1 MGHRHRSA
9 LKQQNKAFKGSS
21 SKPKSLKEKRKS
33 AAAAAA
39 ACSINRTV
47 AKVQRLQQSKQR
59 RLKLRREIQQIQGA
73 TASGPPPKVV
83 VVLSFSDAVS
93 TEKVFAALRNE
104 LLQHSH
110 IAGSGQLPKAEMD
123 EDGAPLKSKGT
134 PAHSRY
140 LFTLPDYARN
150 PAIPRRHPQQVLLLP
165 APSIKEVHD
174 KSDSSMQQEGEH
186 QTHQESGLLR
196 FMDLCSSCDVLLCVF
211 GGRCTYDHSAF
222 SARGYQV
229 LHALKLQGLPPSVI
243 GVGCSD
249 SSVLMPG
256 HSLQGKAAAAES
268 LKFMHRYFDS
278 ELGAERKFF
287 GVGGPADWRAV
298 VRALG
303 AAAPL
308 TQANLEA
315 KSLPKGAEAAACRR
329 RGHLLGLNWRIAC
342 LPSNEEP
349 QAPPEPCLEIVG
361 LVRGAGLTCR
371 LPVHVTGVGD
381 FVASRIDALE
391 PLHQPK
397 RQEPTT
403 ATSSTP
409 PESETL
415 GEELAGVVEASQPL
429 QHMDLTA
436 LEQTWPTGDEIMED
450 DVDSSAN
457 RTRRVRVPKNVGNYE
472 RAWLESDT
480 DGSHSDNG
488 DEDRMSCDADIPAEQ
503 DESNGGRDTSCISA
517 AEDTEDDWKPLNDSD
532 EQQMEADN
540 EAYLAQRKEAAQ
552 MESEFP
558 DQIDTPLDIPAKE
571 RFQKYRGLK
580 SFRSSPWAKN
590 EDLPLGY
597 GRIIDVSSIKGLAT
611 YARRAHAELCNTTS
625 GFSGRFC
632 LLRLPLRHSHVLRQL
647 VQQQPPL
654 EGKALDEALA
664 AAVARRLAERFCV
677 SSAEPEKGTSA
688 PLSSADDDCMLP
700 DFLVVSQLL
709 QHESQVA
716 VVHAQ
721 VTFCD
726 QEPVKGK
733 DPMLMMCG
741 FRRFPAAPIYSEE
754 PRQGVRSAAKWK
766 FKRWADPGATLT
778 ATVYAPLVL
787 PPSPCILLR
796 SDSSAQGGTRLT
808 AWGSVLPVN
817 GASSRLIIKRVLLS
831 GHPFK
836 VHRRK
841 AVVRFMFFNPDDVRW
856 FSPIELHTKRGLRGN
871 IVEPLGTH
879 GYMKCKF
886 SDFLKQNDEVL
897 LPLYRRVFPKWYPR
911 SWGGLSNQQPLD

>member
-9 LKQQNKAFKGSS
+9 LKQQNKAFKGAY
-21 SKPKSLKEKRKS
+21 SKPKSPKEKRKR

-39 ACSINRTV
+39 ACSVNKTL
-47 AKVQRLQQSKQR
+47 AKPERLQQAKLR

-83 VVLSFSDAVS
+83 VILPFSDAVS

-104 LLQHSH
+104 LLQDSRRTDGHQH
-110 IAGSGQLPKAEMD
+110 PKMEME
-123 EDGAPLKSKGT
+123 EDQAPLET
-134 PAHSRY
+134 QAFPTHSRY

-150 PAIPRRHPQQVLLLP
+150 PAIPKRRPQQVLLLP
-165 APSIKEVHD
+165 APSMREAGD
-174 KSDSSMQQEGEH
+174 KLDDSMQQEGQH
-186 QTHQESGLLR
+186 QPHQESELLR
-196 FMDLCSSCDVLLCVF
+196 FMDLCSSCDVLLCIF
-211 GGRCTYDHSAF
+211 GGNCTYDHSAF

-243 GVGCSD
+243 GVGCTD
-249 SSVLMPG
+249 SSVFTPG
-256 HSLQGKAAAAES
+256 HSLQGKAAAADS
-268 LKFMHRYFDS
+268 LKYMHRYFDS
-278 ELGAERKFF
+278 ELGADRKFF
-287 GVGGPADWRAV
+287 GVGGPAEWRAV

-303 AAAPL
+303 AATPL
-308 TQANLEA
+308 SQVNLEV
-315 KSLPKGAEAAACRR
+315 KSLLKGAEAAACRR
-329 RGHLLGLNWRIAC
+329 RGHLLALSWRIAC
-342 LPSNEEP
+342 LSTSEDP
-349 QAPPEPCLEIVG
+349 QAPPEPCLEVVG
-361 LVRGAGLTCR
+361 LVRGAGVTCK

-391 PLHQPK
+391 PLRCPK
-397 RQEPTT
+397 RQEPPTVN
-403 ATSSTP
+403 SSAP

-415 GEELAGVVEASQPL
+415 GEDLAGVVEASQPL
-429 QHMDLTA
+429 QQLDMA
-436 LEQTWPTGDEIMED
+436 AVEQTWPTGDEIMGD
-450 DVDSSAN
+450 DVNSSADC
-457 RTRRVRVPKNVGNYE
+457 TRRVRVPKNVGDYE

-480 DGSHSDNG
+480 ERSHSDNG
-488 DEDRMSCDADIPAEQ
+488 DEDGMSCDADVPAEQ
-503 DESNGGRDTSCISA
+503 DEYNAGGDTTCISVPD
-517 AEDTEDDWKPLNDSD
+517 DTEDDWKPLNDSE
-532 EQQMEADN
+532 EQQMQADKGPLG
-540 EAYLAQRKEAAQ
+540 ADAGVAL
-552 MESEFP
+552 
-558 DQIDTPLDIPAKE
+558 QIDTPLDIPAKE

-597 GRIIDVSSIKGLAT
+597 GRIIDVSSIKGLAR
-611 YARRAHAELCNTTS
+611 YARRAHAELCNTTG

-632 LLRLPLRHSHVLRQL
+632 RMRLPLRHSHVLQQL
-647 VQQQPPL
+647 IQQQPRL
-654 EGKALDEALA
+654 EGEALDEALA
-664 AAVARRLAERFCV
+664 AAVARRLAGRFCA
-677 SSAEPEKGTSA
+677 SGAEAEKGASA
-688 PLSSADDDCMLP
+688 PLSSADGDCMLP

-726 QEPVKGK
+726 QDPVKGK
-733 DPMLMMCG
+733 DPVLMMCG

-766 FKRWADPGATLT
+766 FKRWAEPGATLT

-796 SDSSAQGGTRLT
+796 SDSAGF
-808 AWGSVLPVN
+808 GSVGPKCCLRC
-817 GASSRLIIKRVLLS
+817 S
-831 GHPFK
+831 
-836 VHRRK
+836 
-841 AVVRFMFFNPDDVRW
+841 W

-886 SDFLKQNDEVL
+886 SDYLKQNDEV
-897 LPLYRRVFPKWYPR
+897 
-911 SWGGLSNQQPLD
+911 

>member
-21 SKPKSLKEKRKS
+21 SKSKSLKEKRKS

-39 ACSINRTV
+39 ACSV
-47 AKVQRLQQSKQR
+47 SKSLAKAERLQQSKQR
-59 RLKLRREIQQIQGA
+59 RLRLRREIQQIQGA
-73 TASGPPPKVV
+73 TASGTPTKVV
-83 VVLSFSDAVS
+83 VVLSFSDATS

-104 LLQHSH
+104 LLQDSH
-110 IAGSGQLPKAEMD
+110 LADGGQLPQTGMEVDEALLETKAF
-123 EDGAPLKSKGT
+123 
-134 PAHSRY
+134 PAISRY
-140 LFTLPDYARN
+140 LFPLPDYARN
-150 PAIPRRHPQQVLLLP
+150 PAIPKRHPQQVLLLP
-165 APSIKEVHD
+165 APSIREVDD
-174 KSDSSMQQEGEH
+174 KSDSSMQEEGEH

-196 FMDLCSSCDVLLCVF
+196 FMDLCSSCDVLICVF
-211 GGRCTYDHSAF
+211 GGNCTYDHSAF

-243 GVGCSD
+243 GVGCTD
-249 SSVLMPG
+249 SSVLTPG
-256 HSLQGKAAAAES
+256 HSPLGKAAAADS

-287 GVGGPADWRAV
+287 GVGGAADWRAV

-308 TQANLEA
+308 TRANLEA

-329 RGHLLGLNWRIAC
+329 RGHLLALNWRILC
-342 LPSNEEP
+342 LPTTEGP
-349 QAPPEPCLEIVG
+349 QATPEPCLEVVG

-391 PLHQPK
+391 PLRGPK
-397 RQEPTT
+397 RQEPPI
-403 ATSSTP
+403 ANSPAPS
-409 PESETL
+409 ESEIL
-415 GEELAGVVEASQPL
+415 GEDLAGVVEASQPL
-429 QHMDLTA
+429 QQLDMAA
-436 LEQTWPTGDEIMED
+436 LEQTWPTGDEMMGD
-450 DVDSSAN
+450 DVGSSAD
-457 RTRRVRVPKNVGNYE
+457 RTRRVRVPKNVGDYE

-488 DEDRMSCDADIPAEQ
+488 DEERMSSDADVPGEQ
-503 DESNGGRDTSCISA
+503 DESNAGRDTSCVSA
-517 AEDTEDDWKPLNDSD
+517 PDDAEDDWKHLDDSD
-532 EQQMEADN
+532 EQLIKADN
-540 EAYLAQRKEAAQ
+540 EAYLAQRKEAAR

-590 EDLPLGY
+590 EDLPVGY

-611 YARRAHAELCNTTS
+611 YARRAHAELCNTTG

-632 LLRLPLRHSHVLRQL
+632 RMRLPLRHSHVLRQL

-664 AAVARRLAERFCV
+664 AAVARRLAGRFCV
-677 SSAEPEKGTSA
+677 SGAESDKGASA
-688 PLSSADDDCMLP
+688 PLSSADDDCLLP
-700 DFLVVSQLL
+700 DFLVISQLL
-709 QHESQVA
+709 QHESHVA

-733 DPMLMMCG
+733 DSVLMMCG

-766 FKRWADPGATLT
+766 FKRWAEPGATLT

-796 SDSSAQGGTRLT
+796 SDNSAQGGTRIT

-886 SDFLKQNDEVL
+886 SDYLKQNDEVL
-897 LPLYRRVFPKWYPR
+897 LPLYRRVFPKWYPG
-911 SWGGLSNQQPLD
+911 SWGGLSDQQPLD